1 MTNVDLWPLLQQ
13 LYAKQA
19 HSWVLYLRQKDLVAK
34 VAPALLQ
41 DLKQQLKV
49 LEPARICRF
58 YWEPSGIFLLFPR
71 TRYDDM
77 RAVLVKLKF
86 MLGLTDDDD
95 FYMIYQLDKDYKALE
110 SLLQEK
116 TTPVPSV
123 QTEEKKMELQPF
135 TPQMFAEL
143 EKKLAQTDLS
153 QFFRR
158 QPICAIVKKSPPLE
172 LFDEVYIAV
181 SELLKECAPQADIFK
196 TPWLF
201 ARLMESLDKSLL
213 NTIKHHDN
221 GAFMKNFSINLA
233 VSSITMP
240 MFKEFDDS
248 LPEHAKKTI
257 LIELKFTDIL
267 TDLPAFVRARQFL
280 KEKGYRL
287 CIDLVSDDIMSFVQR
302 QKLEADYIKLLWSAE
317 LLEKVKDQA
326 FVEGIQRLNPQH
338 IILCRVDDQMAI
350 DIGQAL
356 GITLFQGYFVQ
367 KMLYQTPKAQR
378 LNQLK

>member
-1 MTNVDLWPLLQQ
+1 MTTDLRLLLQQ
-13 LYAKQA
+13 LYTKQA
-19 HSWVLYLRQKDLVAK
+19 HSWVLYLSQEQLKAK
-34 VAPALLQ
+34 VAPALLR
-41 DLKQQLKV
+41 DLKQQLEV
-49 LEPARICRF
+49 FEPARICRL
-58 YWEPSGIFLLFPR
+58 YWEPTGVFLLFPR

-77 RAVLVKLKF
+77 RAILLKLKF
-86 MLGLTDDDD
+86 MLGLTDDNT
-95 FYMIYQLDKDYKALE
+95 FYSIYQLDKDFEKLSA
-110 SLLQEK
+110 LLQ
-116 TTPVPSV
+116 TNGQTLPST
-123 QTEEKKMELQPF
+123 QPEEKKMELQAF

-143 EKKLAQTDLS
+143 EKRIAQTDLS

-221 GAFMKNFSINLA
+221 GAFEKNFSINLA
-233 VSSITMP
+233 VTSVMTP
-240 MFKEFDDS
+240 MFADFDAS

-257 LIELKFTDIL
+257 LIEFKFTDIL

-280 KEKGYRL
+280 KERGYRL
-287 CIDLVSDDIMSFVQR
+287 CIDLVSDDIMAFVQR

-317 LLEKVKDQA
+317 LLEKVKDPA

-350 DIGQAL
+350 DIGQAM
-356 GITLFQGYFVQ
+356 GITLFQGYYVQ

>member
-1 MTNVDLWPLLQQ
+1 MNADLWSLLQQ
-13 LYAKQA
+13 LYTKQA
-19 HSWVLYLRQKDLVAK
+19 HSWILYLQQEQLAQKVPSAVLR
-34 VAPALLQ
+34 
-41 DLKQQLKV
+41 DLKQQLQV
-49 LEPARICRF
+49 LEPARICRI
-58 YWEPSGIFLLFPR
+58 YWEPAGVFLLFPR

-77 RAVLVKLKF
+77 QAVLVKLKF

-95 FYMIYQLDKDYKALE
+95 FYKVYQLDKDFDALAV
-110 SLLQEK
+110 LLQQK
-116 TTPVPSV
+116 KQSVPSI
-123 QTEEKKMELQPF
+123 QTEEKKMDLQAF
-135 TPQMFAEL
+135 TPQMFADL

-172 LFDEVYIAV
+172 LFDEIYIAV
-181 SELLKECAPQADIFK
+181 SDLLKECAPQADIFK

-233 VSSITMP
+233 VSSVMTP
-240 MFKEFDDS
+240 MFADFDAS
-248 LPEHAKKTI
+248 LPDHAKKTI
-257 LIELKFTDIL
+257 LVELKFTDIL
-267 TDLPAFVRARQFL
+267 TDLPAFVQARQFL
-280 KEKGYRL
+280 KERGYRL

-302 QKLEADYIKLLWSAE
+302 QKLEADYIKLLWSSE

-326 FVEGIQRLNPQH
+326 FIEGIQRLNPQH

-350 DIGQAL
+350 DIGQAM
-356 GITLFQGYFVQ
+356 GITLFQGYYVQ

-378 LNQLK
+378 LNHLK

>member
-1 MTNVDLWPLLQQ
+1 MDTDLWLLLQQ
-13 LYAKQA
+13 LYAKKA
-19 HSWVLYLRQKDLVAK
+19 HSWILYLKQEELAKK
-34 VAPALLQ
+34 VAAPLLR
-41 DLKQQLKV
+41 DVKQQLQV
-49 LEPARICRF
+49 FEPARICRL
-58 YWEPSGIFLLFPR
+58 YWEPAGIFLLFPR

-86 MLGLTDDDD
+86 MLGLTDDNQ
-95 FYMIYQLDKDYKALE
+95 FYSIYQLDKDFDELAV
-110 SLLQEK
+110 LLQK
-116 TTPVPSV
+116 PVAPSL
-123 QTEEKKMELQPF
+123 QTQEKKMETQAF
-135 TPQMFAEL
+135 TPQMFADL
-143 EKKLAQTDLS
+143 EKHLAQTDLS

-158 QPICAIVKKSPPLE
+158 QPICTIVKKSPPLE

-233 VSSITMP
+233 VSSVMTP
-240 MFKEFDDS
+240 MFKDFDAS

-267 TDLPAFVRARQFL
+267 TDLPAFVHARQFL

-287 CIDLVSDDIMSFVQR
+287 CIDLVSDDIMAFVQR
-302 QKLEADYIKLLWSAE
+302 QKLEADYIKLLWSSE
-317 LLEKVKDQA
+317 LLEKVKEPA
-326 FVEGIQRLNPQH
+326 FVESIQRLNPQH

-356 GITLFQGYFVQ
+356 GITLFQGYYVQ